1 MYTPLNIRPYQ
12 PGEESALYAVH
23 YSAIHLVAR
32 RDYTAEQ
39 IRAWAPYDT
48 NMCQWANRIRAINPF
63 VAELAGELVGYA
75 DLQSSG
81 YIDHFFVSGKH
92 PGQGI
97 GTRLMQ
103 HLFQEAKARGI
114 TELTSNVSRTA
125 QPFFEGFG
133 FEVVEQHLPERRG
146 VVIPNA
152 LMRWSLPQDIAPE
165 HDALRAAQP
174 GQRSDPTPEPF
185 DTPHGAHMHWFL
197 LALKK
202 YATFSGRARRSE
214 YWYFVL
220 FYLIIFFALSIIDG
234 ITGSFSAASGMGFL
248 GGLLTLGL
256 LLPSI
261 AVGVRRLHDTGRS
274 GWWLLLAVIPIVGAI
289 VLLVFFAQDSAAGDN
304 AHGPNPKTSFA

>member
-1 MYTPLNIRPYQ
+1 MYTSINIRPYQ

-23 YSAIHLVAR
+23 YSAIHLVSR

-81 YIDHFFVSGKH
+81 YIEHFFVSGKH
-92 PGQGI
+92 SGQGI

-114 TELTSNVSRTA
+114 AEIRSNVSRTA
-125 QPFFEGFG
+125 QPLFERFG
-133 FEVVEQHLPERRG
+133 FQVVEQRLPERRG
-146 VVIPNA
+146 VIVPNA
-152 LMRWSLPQDIAPE
+152 LMRWSAPSAPARR
-165 HDALRAAQP
+165 DAAVAGQP
-174 GQRSDPTPEPF
+174 GLRTALTTELF
-185 DTPHGAHMHWFL
+185 DKSLGTSMHWFL
-197 LALKK
+197 IALKK

-220 FYLIIFFALSIIDG
+220 FYLLIFFTLSVIDG

-274 GWWLLLAVIPIVGAI
+274 GWWLLLGLFPIVGAI
-289 VLLVFFAQDSAAGDN
+289 VLLVFFARDSAAGDN
-304 AHGPNPKTSFA
+304 AHGPNPKTRFS